1 MKRIIFFGMALIA
14 VVFLPS
20 CVGKEDPV
28 QNPVNQNPTNQNP
41 SQGNQ
46 TAPEVS
52 ITTGSQTL
60 SSAGG
65 NATIAFS
72 ATGAWTAAS
81 NVDWITLGQ
90 TSGNPGSVTIN
101 VTIKENGE
109 YDQRDGLILISSGNV
124 SKSISVVQKQK
135 DALLVTSNSIILD
148 EKGGSP
154 TIEVKSNIDYSC
166 KVDDD
171 SKSWISIV
179 STRALTT
186 SNITLS
192 ISENTEPT
200 DRQGNVLI
208 SSGDKTEVVTVYQ
221 KASTRASTTSLAG
234 TSWYYTYMSQGS
246 NSSYTGT
253 VIFSFRTDGTF
264 IYSNWS
270 GSDRSYYYYGKYES
284 ADSKF
289 SLSVQGSIDN
299 GGNINEYSKPYLYTA
314 EIIDN
319 VLYIFRDD
327 SSLIYR
333 LFKL

>member
-1 MKRIIFFGMALIA
+1 MKRIILFGMALIA

-234 TSWYYTYMSQGS
+234 TSWYYTYLY
-246 NSSYTGT
+246 NSSSSSYSETR
-253 VIFSFRTDGTF
+253 IMSFRTDGTF
-264 IYSNWS
+264 IYSDW
-270 GSDRSYYYYGKYES
+270 DRGYCDDYSYGTYES
-284 ADSKF
+284 DGAIFK
-289 SLSVQGSIDN
+289 LTLQGHVSID
-299 GGNINEYSKPYLYTA
+299 GQKHTSAYPKYYTA

-319 VLYIFRDD
+319 VLYVYFA
-327 SSLIYR
+327 SGALWLR

>member
-1 MKRIIFFGMALIA
+1 MAFIA
-14 VVFLPS
+14 VLFLQS

-28 QNPVNQNPTNQNP
+28 QNPANQNPVSQNP
-41 SQGNQ
+41 NQGTPN
-46 TAPEVS
+46 APEVS
-52 ITTGSQTL
+52 ITTTNQTL

-72 ATGAWTAAS
+72 ATGAWTATS
-81 NVDWITLGQ
+81 NVDWITLAQ

-166 KVDDD
+166 KVEDDA
-171 SKSWISIV
+171 KSWITIV

-186 SNITLS
+186 TNITLS
-192 ISENTEPT
+192 ISENAEPT

-208 SSGDKTEVVTVYQ
+208 TSGDKTEVVTVYQ

-234 TSWYYTYMSQGS
+234 TSWYYTYFDGS
-246 NSSYTGT
+246 SSSYSVTR
-253 VIFSFRTDGTF
+253 IMSFRTDGTF
-264 IYSNWS
+264 ICSAWEKGKS
-270 GSDRSYYYYGKYES
+270 GSYDYGTYES
-284 ADSKF
+284 DGAIFKLTS
-289 SLSVQGSIDN
+289 QGYVSPD
-299 GGNINEYSKPYLYTA
+299 GKKYTYDYPTYYTA

-319 VLYIFRDD
+319 VLYVYYASG
-327 SSLIYR
+327 SSSGALRWR